1 MNKPENVKTEK
12 LFNHDKHLDRLR
24 GIAIVLV
31 MACHFFAH
39 SDKSGSGFNL
49 VILNYDLKQIL
60 LPLGGVGVGIFFQL
74 SAYLLTLNILEG
86 KYPRLSNYFIK
97 RFRRIYP
104 AFLTF
109 SIMYILFYKFSGK
122 YDYASDIS
130 SFKYL
135 ITSILFLQPLL
146 IFSQFNAVDVLPGT
160 WSLYPEIYFYIFLPL
175 IVMLLAKRF
184 LRINLLTLIIL
195 LTLLFRFNFMNE
207 SNWAIRS
214 SLLYYFDFFCVG
226 TIIAYLK
233 FEGKFEYLR
242 FIKPVFGWFFIIL
255 SITGKLP
262 TIDSY
267 LLMNIGAGVLMVAA
281 VSKKEQTKNEY
292 WVLSKL
298 AKYSYGLFLSHI
310 FIFWYISVPLLNHMN
325 INNSYHRFL
334 IGSVIAL
341 ATSLSLSWISY
352 NTIEK
357 YFQKCTKTKLF
368 LGSLTL
374 LIACLVTGFLV

>member
-1 MNKPENVKTEK
+1 
-12 LFNHDKHLDRLR
+12 
-24 GIAIVLV
+24 
-31 MACHFFAH
+31 
-39 SDKSGSGFNL
+39 
-49 VILNYDLKQIL
+49 
-60 LPLGGVGVGIFFQL
+60 
-74 SAYLLTLNILEG
+74 
-86 KYPRLSNYFIK
+86 
-97 RFRRIYP
+97 
-104 AFLTF
+104 
-109 SIMYILFYKFSGK
+109 MYILFYKLSGK

-135 ITSILFLQPLL
+135 TTSILFLQPLL
-146 IFSQFNAVDVLPGT
+146 IFSQYNSVDVLPGT

-233 FEGKFEYLR
+233 FEGKFDYLR
-242 FIKPVFGWFFIIL
+242 FIKPVFGWFLIIL

-281 VSKKEQTKNEY
+281 VSKKEQAKNEY

-341 ATSLSLSWISY
+341 ATSFSLSGFHIIRLKSIFKSVLRRSFFSGAL
-352 NTIEK
+352 T
-357 YFQKCTKTKLF
+357 F
-368 LGSLTL
+368 LLHV
-374 LIACLVTGFLV
+374 CLQDF

>member
-1 MNKPENVKTEK
+1 MNKHEDVKTEK
-12 LFNHDKHLDRLR
+12 MFNHDKHLDRLR
-24 GIAIVLV
+24 GIAIILV
-31 MACHFFAH
+31 MICHFFAH

-86 KYPRLSNYFIK
+86 KYPKLSNYFIK

-109 SIMYILFYKFSGK
+109 SIMYILFYKLSGK

-135 ITSILFLQPLL
+135 TTSILFLQPLL
-146 IFSQFNAVDVLPGT
+146 IFSQYNSVDVLPGT

-233 FEGKFEYLR
+233 FEGKFDYLR
-242 FIKPVFGWFFIIL
+242 FIKPVFGWFLIIL

-281 VSKKEQTKNEY
+281 VSKKEQAKNEY

-341 ATSLSLSWISY
+341 ATSFSLSGFHIIRLKSIFKSVLRRSFFSGAL
-352 NTIEK
+352 T
-357 YFQKCTKTKLF
+357 F
-368 LGSLTL
+368 LLHV
-374 LIACLVTGFLV
+374 CLQDF